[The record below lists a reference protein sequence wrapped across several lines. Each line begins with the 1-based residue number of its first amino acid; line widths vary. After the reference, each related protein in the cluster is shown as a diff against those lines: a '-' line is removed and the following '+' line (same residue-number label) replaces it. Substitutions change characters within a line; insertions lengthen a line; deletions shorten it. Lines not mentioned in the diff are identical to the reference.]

1 MSLIEIKW
9 QPGSKELR
17 TFGIAGLIL
26 SALIGVL
33 LHLLKGLA
41 IQWALAIFALGLA
54 IFLSSLISYR
64 MTRIIYLALTI
75 VTLPIGLVLSFVLL
89 GTFYFAVLTPLGL
102 FFRLIGRDPLRRR
115 FEPDAK
121 TYWLTRKPPD
131 SLDSYFHQF

>member
-17 TFGIAGLIL
+17 TFGIAGLAL
-26 SALIGVL
+26 SALIAVL

-64 MTRIIYLALTI
+64 VTRIIYLALTI

-89 GTFYFAVLTPLGL
+89 ATFYFAVLTPLGL
-102 FFRLIGRDPLRRR
+102 FFRLIGRDPLRRS
-115 FEPDAK
+115 FEPDAN
-121 TYWLTRKPPD
+121 TYWLTRKPPEN
-131 SLDSYFHQF
+131 LDSYFHQF